1 MVGYDNKK
9 YMAPG
14 HTCVS
19 VVSTEDTLSESL
31 PRQKTWGNDSI
42 KTETKWQSW
51 RNWVKWK
58 THWNWSLHE
67 LWLRSWDI
75 TKVATWFIISMPFAK
90 HTRRTRRQIRAFWL
104 VVLTTV
110 LPLVLL
116 GMLAPMSTYP
126 FGGVFADKIIG
137 CGNQLSGTPQNSTI
151 TGIEKVFA
159 LDHKFGSLSFA
170 QAKTLD
176 IAWDVFVGRG
186 AQLIAWW
193 VAYTVFCDAL
203 LRAIERHPASFSI
216 FQCIAL
222 EGPSLGSLWTLMKE
236 LWAAKCRWTKAL
248 FFYMFWS
255 TAYVL
260 LVPII
265 LGAMTGYDSTAI
277 AWISLESD
285 NNILPVSMLEL
296 TWVVEGTINETWP
309 KPACA
314 DEKLYEKYSF
324 VDSYRRSDC
333 DCQLSNGTILPAP
346 EISQQWSSE
355 ASYRLYKY
363 GRCSYDFPNNN
374 QTWKVFDGSLDKFI
388 IHPCNSSV
396 PVTIEGKTYDAQDLK
411 GTTGY
416 CYNSVGY
423 NDTSLAGKTRCLPD
437 TAAQTYQW
445 GFSTLMSG
453 LFVFATT
460 GWVVSMYALWQDAQ
474 INSTLVK
481 EGYQMTPLRAA
492 FLIVQVA
499 RHRTGL
505 SGKQLIRAET
515 KGLERELYGKD
526 GLDKTDI
533 GFGAFYENAE
543 EGEAEGKMEWETSVG
558 GGTAPCSPT
567 AKEPMMRC
575 RRSKSSEE
583 IQVISDEDVRERYR
597 RGVEEARLGR

>member
-9 YMAPG
+9 YVAPG

-42 KTETKWQSW
+42 KTESKWQSW
-51 RNWVKWK
+51 RNGVKWK

-203 LRAIERHPASFSI
+203 LRAIERHPTSFSI

-296 TWVVEGTINETWP
+296 TWVVEGTINETWA

-388 IHPCNSSV
+388 IHSCNSSV

-505 SGKQLIRAET
+505 GGKQLIRAET
-515 KGLERELYGKD
+515 KGLERELYGKY
-526 GLDKTDI
+526 GLDKTYI

-543 EGEAEGKMEWETSVG
+543 EGEGEGKMEWETSVG

-567 AKEPMMRC
+567 AEEPMMRC